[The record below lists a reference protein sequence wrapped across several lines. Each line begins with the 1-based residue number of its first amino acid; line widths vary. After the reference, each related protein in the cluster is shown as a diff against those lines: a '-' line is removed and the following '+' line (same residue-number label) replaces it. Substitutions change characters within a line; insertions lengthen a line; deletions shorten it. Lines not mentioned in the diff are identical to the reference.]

1 MLTEQIPAPSGNRDY
16 PAPSGN
22 RDYPGLIVRSQ
33 SGFFTVQTESGMLTC
48 HLRGRLKQGK
58 HVGDI
63 AAVGDRV
70 QITRQPDG
78 TGSIESVEPRRSSL
92 VRLDPRPQGVY
103 QQVILANPDQAVF
116 VFACASPTPRLRM
129 LDRFLVIAEKQGLP
143 AVIVANKIDLVG
155 REQAEKMFGFY
166 PPIGYPVIYACA
178 TPALP
183 EGHRDGVPFGDDMA
197 GGARETG
204 QGVEELRERLTGK
217 VSALAGPSGVGKS
230 SLLNAIQPGLG
241 LAVREISEAFHK
253 GRHTTTV
260 RQLFPLEGGGYV
272 ADTPGMRSLA
282 LWDTEPEELDGYFP
296 ELAPL
301 VAACQFNDCNHKTE
315 PGCAVRAAVE
325 AGRVHPQRYDSYLRL
340 RAGEK

>member
-1 MLTEQIPAPSGNRDY
+1 MSPEQIP
-16 PAPSGN
+16 
-22 RDYPGLIVRSQ
+22 GLIIRSQ
-33 SGFFTVQTESGMLTC
+33 SGFFTVQTEMGMVTC

-70 QITRQPDG
+70 QVSCQTDG
-78 TGSIESVEPRRSSL
+78 TGSIESIEPRRKAL
-92 VRLDPRPQGVY
+92 VRLDPRPQGIY

-116 VFACASPTPRLRM
+116 VFACDRPAPRLRM
-129 LDRFLVIAEKQGLP
+129 LDRFLVIAEKQRLP
-143 AVIVANKIDLVG
+143 AVIIANKIDLVG
-155 REQAEKMFGFY
+155 LEQAERMFGFY

-178 TPALP
+178 KS
-183 EGHRDGVPFGDDMA
+183 
-197 GGARETG
+197 G
-204 QGVEELRERLTGK
+204 QGVEELRARLTGK

-241 LAVREISEAFHK
+241 LAVREISEAFQK

-282 LWDTEPEELDGYFP
+282 LWDTKPEELDGYFP

-301 VAACQFNDCNHKTE
+301 VSACQFNDCEHKTE

-325 AGRVHPQRYDSYLRL
+325 AGMVHPQRYDSYLRL
-340 RAGEK
+340 RAGDK

>member
-1 MLTEQIPAPSGNRDY
+1 
-16 PAPSGN
+16 
-22 RDYPGLIVRSQ
+22 
-33 SGFFTVQTESGMLTC
+33 VQTEQGTLTC

-70 QITRQPDG
+70 QVTRQSDG
-78 TGSIESVEPRRSSL
+78 TGSIEAVEPRRSSL

-103 QQVILANPDQAVF
+103 QQVILANPDQAIF

-143 AVIVANKIDLVG
+143 AVIIANKIDLVS
-155 REQAEKMFGFY
+155 REQAGTMFGFY
-166 PPIGYPVIYACA
+166 PPIGYPVIYASA
-178 TPALP
+178 
-183 EGHRDGVPFGDDMA
+183 H
-197 GGARETG
+197 TG
-204 QGVEELRERLTGK
+204 QGVEELREHLAGK

-230 SLLNAIQPGLG
+230 SLLNAVQPGLG

-253 GRHTTTV
+253 GRHTTSV

-296 ELAPL
+296 ELATL
-301 VAACQFNDCNHKTE
+301 VTACQFNDCHHKTE

-340 RAGEK
+340 RAGEE